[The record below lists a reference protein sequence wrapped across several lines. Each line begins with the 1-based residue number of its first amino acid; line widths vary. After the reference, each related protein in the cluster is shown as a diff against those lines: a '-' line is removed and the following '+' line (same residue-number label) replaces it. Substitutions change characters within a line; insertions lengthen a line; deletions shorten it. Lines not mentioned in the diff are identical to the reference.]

1 MILIQG
7 SDKRAEGGNV
17 DMYEY
22 KCKVKRV
29 VDGDTMDVIL
39 DLGFDVLHACRVRLA
54 AIDTPESRTR
64 DLDEKARGKLSK
76 AYLKETIKGK
86 KIVLKTK
93 IKDAKGKFGRVIAE
107 VWAEFEEGSM
117 RNVNELM
124 IKECYAV
131 RYNAENKALV
141 HDAHMANRAILI
153 EKGLFV
159 PVEPK

>member
-1 MILIQG
+1 
-7 SDKRAEGGNV
+7 
-17 DMYEY
+17 MYEY
-22 KCKVKRV
+22 KCEVKRV

-39 DLGFDVLHACRVRLA
+39 DLGFDVLHSVRVRLA
-54 AIDTPESRTR
+54 GIDTPESRTR

-76 AYLKETIKGK
+76 AYFKESLKGK
-86 KIVLKTK
+86 KIVLRTK

-124 IKECYAV
+124 IKECHAV
-131 RYNAENKALV
+131 KYNAENKALV

-159 PVEPK
+159 PVEK

>member
-1 MILIQG
+1 
-7 SDKRAEGGNV
+7 
-17 DMYEY
+17 MYEY

-39 DLGFDVLHACRVRLA
+39 DLGFDVHHAVRVRLA
-54 AIDTPESRTR
+54 GIDTPESRTR

-76 AYLKETIKGK
+76 AFLKESIKGK

-93 IKDAKGKFGRVIAE
+93 IKDSRGKFGRVIAE
-107 VWAEFEEGSM
+107 VWAEFEKGSL
-117 RNVNELM
+117 RNINELM

-131 RYNAENKALV
+131 KYNAENKALIEE
-141 HDAHMANRAILI
+141 AHLVNRQLLI

>member
-1 MILIQG
+1 
-7 SDKRAEGGNV
+7 
-17 DMYEY
+17 MYEY

-39 DLGFDVLHACRVRLA
+39 DLGFDVHHAVRVRLA
-54 AIDTPESRTR
+54 GIDTPESRTR
-64 DLDEKARGKLSK
+64 DKDEKARGKLSK
-76 AYLKETIKGK
+76 AFLKENIKGK

-107 VWAEFEEGSM
+107 VWAEFEKGSL

-131 RYNAENKALV
+131 KYNAENKALV
-141 HDAHMANRAILI
+141 KDAHMANRAILI
-153 EKGLFV
+153 EKGLFI

>member
-1 MILIQG
+1 VIDVVLIIG
-7 SDKRAEGGNV
+7 HAGIGIVK
-17 DMYEY
+17 MYEY

-54 AIDTPESRTR
+54 GIDTPESRTR

-76 AYLKETIKGK
+76 AYLKESIKGK
-86 KIVLKTK
+86 KIVLRTK
-93 IKDAKGKFGRVIAE
+93 LKDSRGKFGRVIAE

-131 RYNAENKALV
+131 KYNAENKALV
-141 HDAHMANRAILI
+141 EEAHLANRAVLI

-159 PVEPK
+159 PVEK

>member
-1 MILIQG
+1 
-7 SDKRAEGGNV
+7 
-17 DMYEY
+17 MYEY

-39 DLGFDVLHACRVRLA
+39 DLGFDVHHAVRVRLA
-54 AIDTPESRTR
+54 GIDTPESRTR

-76 AYLKETIKGK
+76 AFLKESIKGK

-93 IKDAKGKFGRVIAE
+93 IKDSRGKFGRVIAE
-107 VWAEFEEGSM
+107 VWAEFEKGSL
-117 RNVNELM
+117 RNINELM

-131 RYNAENKALV
+131 KYNAENKALV
-141 HDAHMANRAILI
+141 KEAHLVNRQLLI

>member
-1 MILIQG
+1 
-7 SDKRAEGGNV
+7 
-17 DMYEY
+17 MYEY

-39 DLGFDVLHACRVRLA
+39 DLGFSVHHAVRVRMA
-54 AIDTPESRTR
+54 GIDTPESRTR

-76 AYLKETIKGK
+76 AFLKESIKGK

-93 IKDAKGKFGRVIAE
+93 IKDSKGKFGRVIAE
-107 VWAEFEEGSM
+107 VWAEFEKGSL
-117 RNVNELM
+117 RNINELM

-131 RYNAENKALV
+131 KYNAENKALV
-141 HDAHMANRAILI
+141 KEAHLVNRQLLI

>member
-1 MILIQG
+1 
-7 SDKRAEGGNV
+7 
-17 DMYEY
+17 MYEY

-39 DLGFDVLHACRVRLA
+39 DLGFSVHHAVRVRMA
-54 AIDTPESRTR
+54 GIDTPESRTR
-64 DLDEKARGKLSK
+64 DKDEKARGKLSK
-76 AYLKETIKGK
+76 AFLKESIKGR
-86 KIVLKTK
+86 KIILKTK

-107 VWAEFEEGSM
+107 VWAEFEEGSL
-117 RNVNELM
+117 RNINELM

-131 RYNAENKALV
+131 KYNAENKALV
-141 HDAHMANRAILI
+141 EEAHLVNRQILI

>member
-1 MILIQG
+1 
-7 SDKRAEGGNV
+7 
-17 DMYEY
+17 MYEY

-39 DLGFDVLHACRVRLA
+39 DLGFDVHHAVRVRLA
-54 AIDTPESRTR
+54 GIDTPESRTR

-76 AYLKETIKGK
+76 AFLKESIKGK

-93 IKDAKGKFGRVIAE
+93 IKDSKGKFGRVIAE
-107 VWAEFEEGSM
+107 VWAEFEKGSL
-117 RNVNELM
+117 RNINELM

-131 RYNAENKALV
+131 KYNAENKALV
-141 HDAHMANRAILI
+141 KEAHLVNRQILI

>member
-1 MILIQG
+1 
-7 SDKRAEGGNV
+7 
-17 DMYEY
+17 MYEY

-39 DLGFDVLHACRVRLA
+39 DLGFDVLHSVRVRLS

-76 AYLKETIKGK
+76 AYLKESIKGRK
-86 KIVLKTK
+86 VVLKTK
-93 IKDAKGKFGRVIAE
+93 LKDSRGKFGRVIAE
-107 VWAEFEEGSM
+107 VWVEFEKGSL

-124 IKECYAV
+124 IKECHAV

-141 HDAHMANRAILI
+141 KEAHLANRDTLI
-153 EKGLFV
+153 EKGLFT

>member
-1 MILIQG
+1 MLIIG
-7 SDKRAEGGNV
+7 HAGIGIVK
-17 DMYEY
+17 MYEY

-29 VDGDTMDVIL
+29 VDGDTMDVVL
-39 DLGFDVLHACRVRLA
+39 DLGFDIFHACRVRLA
-54 AIDTPESRTR
+54 GIDTPESRTR

-124 IKECYAV
+124 IKEAYAV
-131 RYNAENKALV
+131 KYNAGNKALIEE
-141 HDAHMANRAILI
+141 AHLVNRAILI

>member
-1 MILIQG
+1 
-7 SDKRAEGGNV
+7 
-17 DMYEY
+17 MYEY

-39 DLGFDVLHACRVRLA
+39 DLGFDVHHAVRVRLA
-54 AIDTPESRTR
+54 GIDTPESRTR

-76 AYLKETIKGK
+76 AFLKESIKGK

-107 VWAEFEEGSM
+107 VWAEFEKGSL
-117 RNVNELM
+117 RNINELM

-131 RYNAENKALV
+131 KYNAENKALIEE
-141 HDAHMANRAILI
+141 AHLVNRQLLI

>member
-1 MILIQG
+1 
-7 SDKRAEGGNV
+7 
-17 DMYEY
+17 MYEY
-22 KCKVKRV
+22 KCEVKRV

-39 DLGFDVLHACRVRLA
+39 DLGFDVLHSVRVRLA
-54 AIDTPESRTR
+54 GIDTPESRTR

-76 AYLKETIKGK
+76 AYLKESIKGK
-86 KIVLKTK
+86 KIVLRTK

-124 IKECYAV
+124 IKECHAV
-131 RYNAENKALV
+131 KYNAENKALV

-159 PVEPK
+159 PVEK

>member
-1 MILIQG
+1 
-7 SDKRAEGGNV
+7 
-17 DMYEY
+17 MYEY

-39 DLGFDVLHACRVRLA
+39 DLGFDVHHAVRVRLA
-54 AIDTPESRTR
+54 GIDTPESRTR

-76 AYLKETIKGK
+76 AFLKESIKGK

-93 IKDAKGKFGRVIAE
+93 IKDSKGKFGRVIAE
-107 VWAEFEEGSM
+107 VWAEFEKGSL
-117 RNVNELM
+117 RNINELM

-131 RYNAENKALV
+131 KYNAENKALV
-141 HDAHMANRAILI
+141 KEAHLVNRQLLI

>member
-22 KCKVKRV
+22 SCKVKRV
-29 VDGDTMDVIL
+29 VDGDTMDVVL
-39 DLGFDVLHACRVRLA
+39 NLGFDILYDCRVRLGG
-54 AIDTPESRTR
+54 IDTPESRTR

-76 AYLKETIKGK
+76 AYLKESIKGK
-86 KIVLKTK
+86 KIVLRTK
-93 IKDAKGKFGRVIAE
+93 LKDSRGKFGRVIAE

-124 IKECYAV
+124 IKECHAV
-131 RYNAENKALV
+131 KYNAENKALV

-159 PVEPK
+159 PVEK